1 MLLDS
6 FFFKKIYMKVP
17 VYAVIIQEVSQEQ
30 GQNLSDFSFSPG
42 LRTGMQSFARAN
54 SFNSQS
60 EVGTTASRSWGKS
73 GPQKEGYQT
82 SYNRTFSSNHTSE
95 L

>member
-6 FFFKKIYMKVP
+6 FFFKKNIYEGSSVCSN
-17 VYAVIIQEVSQEQ
+17 YTGSLSRTR
-30 GQNLSDFSFSPG
+30 QNLSDFSFSPG
-42 LRTGMQSFARAN
+42 LGTGMQSFARAN

-60 EVGTTASRSWGKS
+60 EVGTTASLSWGKS

-95 L
+95 V